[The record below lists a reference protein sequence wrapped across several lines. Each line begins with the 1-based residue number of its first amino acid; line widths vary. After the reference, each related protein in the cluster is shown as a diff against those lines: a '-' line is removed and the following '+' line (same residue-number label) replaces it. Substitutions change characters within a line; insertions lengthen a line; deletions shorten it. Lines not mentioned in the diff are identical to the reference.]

1 MSDETD
7 IEITTRDG
15 TTETVT
21 LPTDLIDMFNEA
33 GDPPAAVVGDIVQ
46 IAFTQRVHMIVSHG
60 DGAVDEETEAVERH
74 ARDLF
79 EDRFGQTF
87 AEMTGHDH

>member
-1 MSDETD
+1 MSET
-7 IEITTRDG
+7 TTVTIDTSDG
-15 TTETVT
+15 TSDQVI
-21 LPTDLIDMFNEA
+21 LPTALIEMFNEA
-33 GDPPAAVVGDIVQ
+33 EDPHAEVVADIVQ
-46 IAFTQRVHMIVSHG
+46 IAFTQRAHMVVSHG
-60 DGAVDEETEAVERH
+60 EGPVDDGTKEVERH

>member
-1 MSDETD
+1 MAEQTTLTIQTD
-7 IEITTRDG
+7 DG
-15 TTETVT
+15 STETVT
-21 LPTDLIDMFNEA
+21 LPTELIGMFNEA
-33 GDPPAAVVGDIVQ
+33 DDPPAEVVGDIVQ
-46 IAFTQRVHMIVSHG
+46 IAFTQRAHMIVSHS
-60 DGAVDEETEAVERH
+60 DGQVDEETEAVERH

>member
-1 MSDETD
+1 MSETTT
-7 IEITTRDG
+7 ITIDAGDG
-15 TTETVT
+15 TTDEVT
-21 LPTDLIDMFNEA
+21 LPTALIEMFNEA
-33 GDPPAAVVGDIVQ
+33 DDPAAEVVADIVQ
-46 IAFTQRVHMIVSHG
+46 IAFTQRAHMIVSHG
-60 DGAVDEETEAVERH
+60 EGPVDEETKAVERH

>member
-1 MSDETD
+1 MTEETTVDIETD
-7 IEITTRDG
+7 DG
-15 TTETVT
+15 SVDTVT
-21 LPTDLIDMFNEA
+21 LPTDLIEMFSD
-33 GDPPAAVVGDIVQ
+33 GDDPAATVVGDIVQ
-46 IAFTQRVHMIVSHG
+46 IAFTQRAHMIVSHG
-60 DGAVDEETEAVERH
+60 DGDVDPETEAVERH